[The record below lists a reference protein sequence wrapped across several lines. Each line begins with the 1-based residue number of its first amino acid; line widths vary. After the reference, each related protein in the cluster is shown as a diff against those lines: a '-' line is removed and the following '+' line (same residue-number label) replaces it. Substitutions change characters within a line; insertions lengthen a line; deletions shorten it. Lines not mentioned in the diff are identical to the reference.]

1 MLTTKVGTSSRC
13 WRIGGQ
19 GAHESGF
26 ARAPDAVET
35 DDEGP
40 LQAR

>member
-1 MLTTKVGTSSRC
+1 MLTTKVGEARAA
-13 WRIGGQ
+13 GGWWP
-19 GAHESGF
+19 GRARGGF
-26 ARAPDAVET
+26 AHALDAIET